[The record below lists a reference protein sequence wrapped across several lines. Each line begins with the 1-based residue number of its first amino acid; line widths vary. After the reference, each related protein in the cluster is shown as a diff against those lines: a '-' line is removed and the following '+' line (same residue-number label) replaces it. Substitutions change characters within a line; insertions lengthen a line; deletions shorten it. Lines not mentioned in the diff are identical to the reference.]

1 MAKKTN
7 HENLTRV
14 RGIKMNMGTPRDYS
28 EDMYKFY
35 FEVREWEGDALATI
49 ESFVGHSH
57 SKNIIHLEYGYE
69 LVMPIQCV
77 PDLVTLL
84 NEKNI
89 AIYQVVRGEKTKAL
103 WR

>member
-1 MAKKTN
+1 MSKSEPLK
-7 HENLTRV
+7 
-14 RGIKMNMGTPRDYS
+14 IKSRAQKMKSGTPKDYS

-35 FEVREWEGDALATI
+35 FEVGEWEGDALAVI
-49 ESFVGHSH
+49 ESFLGHSR
-57 SKNIIHLEYGYE
+57 SKNIIHVEFGYE
-69 LVMPIQCV
+69 LAMPIQCV

-89 AIYQVVRGEKTKAL
+89 AIYQVVRGEKMDES